1 MLWGL
6 CVVADGRADTLLCA
20 VWWVGMRA
28 SRVNYCHLWKA
39 LITHNVEQ
47 IAEYSKRL
55 GVEEYQ
61 LFSSMLTARD
71 WNSYGPHPC
80 LCVRQRW

>member
-1 MLWGL
+1 MLTNAGIL
-6 CVVADGRADTLLCA
+6 FSA
-20 VWWVGMRA
+20 VCLAGDV